1 MCAAFRAVMVPR
13 RAVLVALAAL
23 LGACAPISRDFAPA
37 YDSTGRTV
45 AASPVSF
52 SVDSV
57 GGAPL
62 PTYALG
68 DALFVEGREGEGYTV
83 RLTDHTPNRYEAV
96 VTVDGR
102 DVVSGE
108 LGRPAKQRGYVLEP
122 YETLVIDGYRR
133 SLDEVASFYFASRH
147 DSYTARR
154 GTAEHAGVIGV
165 ALFEEKASRSKPQPL
180 SRKSYEARPEPFP
193 SAPASRD
200 RAGADDAAMAE
211 SEEHLGTGYGASEY
225 SPVHETDFKR
235 RRKARPDAVLTV
247 YYDSYEGLQ
256 ARGLLPRRVDVTVPY
271 ENDPGYDPRDAVDPG
286 FAPPPWQ
293 RDR

>member
-1 MCAAFRAVMVPR
+1 MAYR

-37 YDSTGRTV
+37 YDSPGRAA

-68 DALFVEGREGEGYTV
+68 DALFVEGRDGEGYVV
-83 RLTDHTPNRYEAV
+83 RLTNHTPNRYEAV

-102 DVVSGE
+102 DVVSGD

-133 SLDEVASFYFASRH
+133 SLDEVAAFYFTSVY

-165 ALFEEKASRSKPQPL
+165 ALFEEKRSRSKPQPL
-180 SRKSYEARPEPFP
+180 TRKSYESAPAPEPAP
-193 SAPASRD
+193 SAGASRD
-200 RAGADDAAMAE
+200 RSGAEDALATE

-235 RRKARPDAVLTV
+235 RRKARPDARLTV
-247 YYDSYEGLQ
+247 YYDSHEGLQ
-256 ARGLLPRRVDVTVPY
+256 VRGLLPRRVDVADPY
-271 ENDPGYDPRDAVDPG
+271 EPAYEPRGADPG
-286 FAPPPWQ
+286 FAPDPWQ

>member
-1 MCAAFRAVMVPR
+1 MAYR

-37 YDSTGRTV
+37 YDSTGRTA

-68 DALFVEGREGEGYTV
+68 DALFVEGREGEDYVV
-83 RLTDHTPNRYEAV
+83 RLTNHTPNRYEAV

-102 DVVSGE
+102 DVVSGD

-133 SLDEVASFYFASRH
+133 SLDEVAAFYFASRH

-154 GTAEHAGVIGV
+154 GSAEHAGVIGV
-165 ALFEEKASRSKPQPL
+165 ALFEEKRSRSKPQPL
-180 SRKSYEARPEPFP
+180 TRSSYESAPAPEPFP
-193 SAPASRD
+193 SAKATRD
-200 RAGADDAAMAE
+200 RSGSDDALAAE

-235 RRKARPDAVLTV
+235 RRNARPDARLTV
-247 YYDSYEGLQ
+247 YYDSHEGLQ
-256 ARGLLPRRVDVTVPY
+256 ARGLLPRRVDVADPY
-271 ENDPGYDPRDAVDPG
+271 EPAYEPRDADPG
-286 FAPPPWQ
+286 FASAPWQ

>member
-1 MCAAFRAVMVPR
+1 MAYR

-23 LGACAPISRDFAPA
+23 LGACAPISRDLAPA
-37 YDSTGRTV
+37 YDSPSRTA

-52 SVDSV
+52 SLESV

-68 DALFVEGREGEGYTV
+68 DAVFVEGREGEGYV
-83 RLTDHTPNRYEAV
+83 LRLTNHTPSRYEAV

-102 DVVSGE
+102 DVVSGA

-133 SLDEVASFYFASRH
+133 SLDEVAAFYFASMH
-147 DSYTARR
+147 ESYTARR
-154 GTAEHAGVIGV
+154 GTAEHAGVVGV
-165 ALFEEKASRSKPQPL
+165 ALFEEKRSRSKPQPL
-180 SRKSYEARPEPFP
+180 TRSSHESAPAPFP
-193 SAPASRD
+193 SAKASRD
-200 RAGADDAAMAE
+200 RSGADDAIAAE

-235 RRKARPDAVLTV
+235 RRKSRPDALLTV
-247 YYDSYEGLQ
+247 YYDSHEGLQ
-256 ARGLLPRRVDVTVPY
+256 ARGLLPRRVDVADPY
-271 ENDPGYDPRDAVDPG
+271 EPVYEPRDADPG
-286 FAPPPWQ
+286 FAPAPWQ

>member
-1 MCAAFRAVMVPR
+1 MALRS
-13 RAVLVALAAL
+13 AVLVALAAL

-37 YDSTGRTV
+37 YDSSGRTA
-45 AASPVSF
+45 AASPVSL

-68 DALFVEGREGEGYTV
+68 DALFVEGREDEGYVV
-83 RLTDHTPNRYEAV
+83 RLTNHTPNRYEAV

-133 SLDEVASFYFASRH
+133 SLDEVASFYFASIYE
-147 DSYTARR
+147 SYTARR

-165 ALFEEKASRSKPQPL
+165 ALFEEKRARSKPKPL
-180 SRKSYEARPEPFP
+180 TRKSYEPRPA
-193 SAPASRD
+193 SAPRASASRD
-200 RAGADDAAMAE
+200 LSGADDAGFAE

-235 RRKARPDAVLTV
+235 RRTSRPDARMTV
-247 YYDSYEGLQ
+247 YYDSREGLQ
-256 ARGLLPRRVDVTVPY
+256 ARGLLPRRVDEVEPY
-271 ENDPGYDPRDAVDPG
+271 ETTYAPPDEVEPG

>member
-1 MCAAFRAVMVPR
+1 MVHR

-37 YDSTGRTV
+37 YDAPGRTV
-45 AASPVSF
+45 ATSPVSL

-68 DALFVEGREGEGYTV
+68 DAVFVEGREGEGYTV
-83 RLTDHTPNRYEAV
+83 RLTNHTPNRYEAV

-133 SLDEVASFYFASRH
+133 SLDEVAAFYFASRY

-165 ALFEEKASRSKPQPL
+165 ALFEEKRTRSKPQPL
-180 SRKSYEARPEPFP
+180 TRKLYGAAPEPFP
-193 SAPASRD
+193 AAPSSREAAD
-200 RAGADDAAMAE
+200 GALAD

-247 YYDSYEGLQ
+247 YYDSEEGLQ
-256 ARGLLPRRVDVTVPY
+256 ARGLLPRRVDVGAPDDEPDY
-271 ENDPGYDPRDAVDPG
+271 GRRDAVDPR

>member
-1 MCAAFRAVMVPR
+1 MWPAFGAVMVHR

-37 YDSTGRTV
+37 YDSTGRTA

-83 RLTDHTPNRYEAV
+83 RLTNHTPKRYEAV

-133 SLDEVASFYFASRH
+133 SLDEVASFYFASRY

-165 ALFEEKASRSKPQPL
+165 ALFEEKRSRSKPQPL
-180 SRKSYEARPEPFP
+180 SRKSSEARPEPFP
-193 SAPASRD
+193 EAPASRA
-200 RAGADDAAMAE
+200 RSGADDAAMAP

-225 SPVHETDFKR
+225 SPVHETNFKR
-235 RRKARPDAVLTV
+235 RRKGRPDAFLTV
-247 YYDSYEGLQ
+247 YYDSREGLQ
-256 ARGLLPRRVDVTVPY
+256 ARGLLPRRVDVADPY
-271 ENDPGYDPRDAVDPG
+271 EPDYDPRNAVDPG